1 MAIDWTKPIE
11 TVPDALNPEPVRCD
25 VEWAPEGQT
34 AGQVRFLAPFKDST
48 RPGEFLSEAP
58 WLYHEDGKRLNAW
71 LPDLRNVAEGASTED
86 TLHPDAPPVVQ
97 SEAPILLRYH
107 LAQAAM
113 LYEVVDE
120 DTPVG
125 DLVRGLGEPAREAA
139 MTWLAAMLAFYDK
152 LDAEEIRE

>member
-11 TVPDALNPEPVRCD
+11 TVPDALNPEPVRCE
-25 VEWAPEGQT
+25 VPEDSL
-34 AGQVRFLAPFKDST
+34 VRFLGRWVSKARNSDELVDRAYT
-48 RPGEFLSEAP
+48 A
-58 WLYHEDGKRLNAW
+58 WAYDEDGTNGNAW
-71 LPDLRNVAEGASTED
+71 LPDLRNVAEGVSTED
-86 TLHPDAPPVVQ
+86 ALLPDAPPVAL

-113 LYEVVDE
+113 LYEVVAE

-139 MTWLAAMLAFYDK
+139 TAWLAAMLAFYDK
-152 LDAEEIRE
+152 LDAEERGE